1 MANNS
6 QGNITIAPNNEIRI
20 VLSVR
25 VIASNGAAANNTP
38 SERFETKLAD
48 HNLLNAL
55 PIVKPYLFLV

>member
-6 QGNITIAPNNEIRI
+6 QGSITMAPNSEIRI

-25 VIASNGAAANNTP
+25 VIASNGAAASRTP
-38 SERFETKLAD
+38 SDRFETKLAD

-55 PIVKPYLFLV
+55 PMK

>member
-6 QGNITIAPNNEIRI
+6 QGSITMAPNSEIRI

-25 VIASNGAAANNTP
+25 VIASNGAAASRTP
-38 SERFETKLAD
+38 SDRFETKLAD

-55 PIVKPYLFLV
+55 LME

>member
-6 QGNITIAPNNEIRI
+6 QGSITMAPNKEIRI

-25 VIASNGAAANNTP
+25 VIASNGAAASRTP
-38 SERFETKLAD
+38 SDRFETKLAD

-55 PIVKPYLFLV
+55 LME